1 MKIYVS
7 LDPDGQILALST
19 QSDPGI
25 QTEAEFEGALY
36 PDKLAGYRLEA
47 DNTGVNQLI
56 FDPDLYRERKKSEE
70 LSAALKSAQELLDAL
85 TRDTVLQTA
94 TDEQAMKMAPLYPE
108 WKEGESYT
116 QDQRIR
122 FGDGGFCKV
131 LKGHT
136 ADKSPEEAPNLYEI
150 LSDPKSEFPEYKQP
164 ETAKDVYLKGDKV
177 TFNGTKYLCTHDIVA
192 DSPAVMPA
200 AWKKAE

>member
-36 PDKLAGYRLEA
+36 PDKLSGYRLEA

-70 LSAALKSAQELLDAL
+70 LSAAD
-85 TRDTVLQTA
+85 R
-94 TDEQAMKMAPLYPE
+94 Y
-108 WKEGESYT
+108 
-116 QDQRIR
+116 R
-122 FGDGGFCKV
+122 
-131 LKGHT
+131 
-136 ADKSPEEAPNLYEI
+136 
-150 LSDPKSEFPEYKQP
+150 
-164 ETAKDVYLKGDKV
+164 
-177 TFNGTKYLCTHDIVA
+177 
-192 DSPAVMPA
+192 
-200 AWKKAE
+200 